1 MKPHIHL
8 KVSFV
13 LFLVGLLV
21 GVYFAIQIK
30 AVPTRVTNPFLPYTS
45 LKEASQSLAQEIKEL
60 RKEIVD
66 LHSEINQAEA
76 AIKASEKI
84 SKSLIYELEQAKSQA
99 GLTALSGPGVEVILD
114 DAPLANSSEKVI
126 TAADIRDVVN
136 LLWLAGAEAIAVGE
150 ERLVA
155 TSSIDAVSDVIFVN
169 DIRLMPP
176 FRIKAIGNP
185 SKLHGYLVNPNY
197 LKDLHH
203 RVESYQLT
211 FKVEEQKNLIV
222 PAYSGVLK
230 SQFVKVE
237 Q

>member
-1 MKPHIHL
+1 M
-8 KVSFV
+8 

-45 LKEASQSLAQEIKEL
+45 LKEASQSLSQEIEDL
-60 RKEIVD
+60 RKEIAE
-66 LHSEINQAEA
+66 LRSEINQAEA
-76 AIKASEKI
+76 AIKSSEKV
-84 SKSLIYELEQAKSQA
+84 SKSLINELEQAKSQA
-99 GLTALSGPGVEVILD
+99 GLTALSGPGVEVILS
-114 DAPLANSSEKVI
+114 DAPSANSSEKVI

-136 LLWLAGAEAIAVGE
+136 LLWLAGAEAISVGD

-155 TSSIDAVSDVIFVN
+155 TSSIDAVSDVVFVN
-169 DIRLMPP
+169 DIRLLPP
-176 FRIKAIGNP
+176 FHIKAIGNP

-197 LKDLHH
+197 LKDLH
-203 RVESYQLT
+203 RRAETYQFT
-211 FKVEEQKNLIV
+211 FKVEEQRNLIV

-230 SQFVKVE
+230 SQFVKFE